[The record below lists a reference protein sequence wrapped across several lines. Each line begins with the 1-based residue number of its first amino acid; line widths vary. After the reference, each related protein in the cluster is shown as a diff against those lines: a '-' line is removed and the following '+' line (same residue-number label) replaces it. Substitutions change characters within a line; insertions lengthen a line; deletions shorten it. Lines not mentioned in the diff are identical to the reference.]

1 MTRSTPL
8 PIKMIVYLFLIAGAI
23 VMFFP
28 FVWMVSTSLKTT
40 GALAAMP
47 PQLIPDP
54 ADFGNYTEVWN
65 KVNFERYT
73 LNSFIIVIFDMIG
86 SLLSCA
92 VVAFGLAMF
101 EFKGRALIFV
111 TMLATLMIPGQVT
124 MIPTYFIWKQFGMLN
139 TYYPLI
145 IPSFLAGAFGI
156 FLLHQYIK
164 SLPKELYESAVI
176 DGCSPPGIFVRIY
189 LPLCK
194 PALAALG
201 VFTFMG
207 AWNNTLG
214 PLIYLQT
221 KDLYTLPL
229 GMLYLKNQTGSVSQA
244 VIMAGAVITTLPV
257 VAVYLVAQKQ
267 FVQGIASTGM
277 KG

>member
-1 MTRSTPL
+1 MTKTTPL
-8 PIKMIVYLFLIAGAI
+8 PIKLLIYVFLLIGAI
-23 VMFFP
+23 VMIFP
-28 FVWMVSTSLKTT
+28 FIWMLSTSLKTV
-40 GALAAMP
+40 GSLSAMP
-47 PQLIPDP
+47 PQLIPNP
-54 ADFGNYTEVWN
+54 IDFSNYTTVWN
-65 KVNFERYT
+65 KVNFGRYT
-73 LNSFIIVIFDMIG
+73 FNSFFIVVFDMFG
-86 SLLSCA
+86 SLISCA

-101 EFKGRALIFV
+101 NFKGRGLIFTV
-111 TMLATLMIPGQVT
+111 MLATLMIPGQVT
-124 MIPTYFIWKQFGMLN
+124 MIPTYFIWKQFNALD

-156 FLLHQYIK
+156 FLMHQYIK
-164 SLPKELYESAVI
+164 ALPKELYESAVI
-176 DGCSPPGIFVRIY
+176 DGCSPPGIFMRIY

-221 KDLYTLPL
+221 KELYTLPL
-229 GMLYLKNQTGSVSQA
+229 GILYLKSENVNQA
-244 VIMAGAVITTLPV
+244 LLMAGAAITTLPV
-257 VAVYLVAQKQ
+257 VAVYLLAQKQ

>member
-1 MTRSTPL
+1 MTKSTPL
-8 PIKMIVYLFLIAGAI
+8 PIKMIIYMFLIVGAF

-28 FVWMVSTSLKTT
+28 FIWMVSTSLKTS
-40 GALAAMP
+40 GAVAAMP
-47 PQLIPDP
+47 PQLIPNP
-54 ADFGNYTEVWN
+54 IDFGNFVEVWN
-65 KVNFERYT
+65 KVNFARYT
-73 LNSFIIVIFDMIG
+73 FNSFLIVTLDMIG
-86 SLLSCA
+86 ALLSCS

-101 EFKGRALIFV
+101 EFKGRATIFII
-111 TMLATLMIPGQVT
+111 MLATLMIPGQVT

-139 TYYPLI
+139 TYSPLI

-156 FLLHQYIK
+156 FLMHQYIK

-176 DGCSPPGIFVRIY
+176 DGCSPPGIFARIY

-214 PLIYLQT
+214 PLIYLQS
-221 KDLYTLPL
+221 KELYTLPL
-229 GMLYLKNQTGSVSQA
+229 GILYLKSENVNQA
-244 VIMAGAVITTLPV
+244 LLMAGAVITTMPV
-257 VAVYLVAQKQ
+257 VAVYLIAQKQ